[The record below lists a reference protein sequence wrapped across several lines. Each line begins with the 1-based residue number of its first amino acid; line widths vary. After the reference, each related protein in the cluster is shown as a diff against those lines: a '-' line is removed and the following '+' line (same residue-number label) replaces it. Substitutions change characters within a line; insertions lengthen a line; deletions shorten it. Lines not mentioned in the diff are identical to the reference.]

1 MTNNKLETENTT
13 ILNNYHETG
22 TVIYT
27 GDGITTIGLSNIPTG
42 AQVLRRVDIKA
53 PGIIPRRPVH
63 EPMLTGIKA
72 VDTILPIGK
81 GQRTLIIGLCY
92 NKEIKSYPFLR
103 NRNQSNRCLLNTS
116 IPKRHFSDIPAGKE
130 APEQNKKSGN
140 KIIKDNESPNYMQPI
155 APLPKT
161 TVVSN
166 IFAVVFTLIFYFL
179 LSSQYINIAG
189 FIWIGA
195 FISAGFYHLYLDIE
209 NGHLNRLRYY
219 WVEYK
224 KINYKSAT
232 TNILALRYF
241 FAYFTYCVFI
251 VHLFFYTTYMS
262 ILWQAALLSIILYFH
277 WSLPFLWSYPIWG
290 VIFSIV
296 ITGLSSLLYLNMLF
310 IKEKRRLPD
319 DAFLYKYINKSAVL
333 AVVENP
339 ENPVMGVSRNTLITT
354 AVGITVYLGR
364 TAVEQYGMTKRA
376 EWKNQTSILI
386 RDRELANDL
395 EKTKMMWDAKKQMH
409 QETLNSQY
417 RTQIALGYIKGVKG
431 RPPTP
436 Q

>member
-22 TVIYT
+22 TIIYT
-27 GDGITTIGLSNIPTG
+27 GDCITTIGLSNIPTG
-42 AQVLRRVDIKA
+42 AQVLGRVVDALDNPWENIETIISETDILPVDIKA
-53 PGIIPRRPVH
+53 P
-63 EPMLTGIKA
+63 GIKA
-72 VDTILPIGK
+72 VDTILPIRK
-81 GQRTLIIGLCY
+81 RQRALTTGLCY
-92 NKEIKSYPFLR
+92 NKEIKSYRFLR
-103 NRNQSNRCLLNTS
+103 NRNQTNRFLLNTS
-116 IPKRHFSDIPAGKE
+116 IANRHFSNIPTGKE
-130 APEQNKKSGN
+130 APEQNRKSDDN
-140 KIIKDNESPNYMQPI
+140 KVIKDNESPNYMQPI

-179 LSSQYINIAG
+179 LSSQYIHIAG

-209 NGHLNRLRYY
+209 NGHLNRLCYY
-219 WVEYK
+219 WAEYK

-241 FAYFTYCVFI
+241 FAYFTYCIFI

-262 ILWQAALLSIILYFH
+262 ILWHAALLSIILYFH
-277 WSLPFLWSYPIWG
+277 WSLPFLWSYPVWG
-290 VIFSIV
+290 IIFSIV

-364 TAVEQYGMTKRA
+364 TAVEQ
-376 EWKNQTSILI
+376 
-386 RDRELANDL
+386 
-395 EKTKMMWDAKKQMH
+395 
-409 QETLNSQY
+409 
-417 RTQIALGYIKGVKG
+417 
-431 RPPTP
+431 
-436 Q
+436 

>member
-1 MTNNKLETENTT
+1 MTNNKLETEKTT

-161 TVVSN
+161 TVVAIFSTTIKVKSLSN
-166 IFAVVFTLIFYFL
+166 AHAGNYL
-179 LSSQYINIAG
+179 LRWFNCGRRNFSG
-189 FIWIGA
+189 
-195 FISAGFYHLYLDIE
+195 
-209 NGHLNRLRYY
+209 
-219 WVEYK
+219 
-224 KINYKSAT
+224 SAT
-232 TNILALRYF
+232 PSHSVPESPNHQEKLSPIVLPQFDITSIIYSFIIHSLLFAILLREKFLIALAVILVCLCFSFFYYFFFQNKERICEFLIQMRRAIILQPRTFVGIIKKTRLFILA
-241 FAYFTYCVFI
+241 
-251 VHLFFYTTYMS
+251 
-262 ILWQAALLSIILYFH
+262 
-277 WSLPFLWSYPIWG
+277 
-290 VIFSIV
+290 
-296 ITGLSSLLYLNMLF
+296 
-310 IKEKRRLPD
+310 
-319 DAFLYKYINKSAVL
+319 
-333 AVVENP
+333 
-339 ENPVMGVSRNTLITT
+339 
-354 AVGITVYLGR
+354 
-364 TAVEQYGMTKRA
+364 
-376 EWKNQTSILI
+376 
-386 RDRELANDL
+386 
-395 EKTKMMWDAKKQMH
+395 
-409 QETLNSQY
+409 
-417 RTQIALGYIKGVKG
+417 
-431 RPPTP
+431 
-436 Q
+436 